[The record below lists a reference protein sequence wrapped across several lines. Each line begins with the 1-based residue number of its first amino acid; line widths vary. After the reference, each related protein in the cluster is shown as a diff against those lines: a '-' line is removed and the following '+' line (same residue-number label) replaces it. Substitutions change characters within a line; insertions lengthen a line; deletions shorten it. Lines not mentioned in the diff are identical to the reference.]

1 MPASEPQLME
11 ALRGVLD
18 PELHISIVE
27 LDMVRGLVV
36 DPGGHRVTVTVALT
50 VAGCPMRT
58 EITERVTAAL
68 LPLDGIDEVDV
79 QLTVMSEAELSAVR
93 DKMRSHQGNGGGAG
107 TGARAGQPLG
117 HEKGVPNPFMNPES
131 RTRILGISSGKGGVG
146 KSSVSVN
153 LAVALARAGHTVGI
167 LDADV
172 YGFSVPKMLGI
183 DQDPVVID
191 DMIIPP
197 VAYGVS
203 CISIGFFVGDDQPVM
218 WRGPMLHKALEQ
230 FLVDVYWGDP
240 EFLIVDMPPGTGD
253 VALSM
258 SQYLPRSEIYV
269 VTTPQAAAQRVA
281 QRTAYMAKKV
291 NMPLRGV
298 IENMSWFT
306 GDDGRR
312 YELFGAGGGQA
323 LATSLGVPLLAQLP
337 LVPAL
342 REGGDVGQPVTATD
356 PTGEASVAFEALAGA
371 IVARGATR
379 VFRPELTIR

>member
-1 MPASEPQLME
+1 MAP
-11 ALRGVLD
+11 D
-18 PELHISIVE
+18 
-27 LDMVRGLVV
+27 
-36 DPGGHRVTVTVALT
+36 
-50 VAGCPMRT
+50 
-58 EITERVTAAL
+58 
-68 LPLDGIDEVDV
+68 
-79 QLTVMSEAELSAVR
+79 
-93 DKMRSHQGNGGGAG
+93 
-107 TGARAGQPLG
+107 
-117 HEKGVPNPFMNPES
+117 S
-131 RTRILGISSGKGGVG
+131 RTRVLGISSGKGGVG
-146 KSSVSVN
+146 KSSVAVN
-153 LAVALARAGHTVGI
+153 LAVALAAAGHSVGI

-183 DQDPVVID
+183 TSDPVVID

-197 VAYGVS
+197 VAYGVG

-258 SQYLPRSEIYV
+258 AQYLPRSEIYV

-281 QRTAYMAKKV
+281 QRTAFMAKKV

-306 GDDGRR
+306 GEDGRR
-312 YELFGAGGGQA
+312 YELFGNGGGEA
-323 LATSLGVPLLAQLP
+323 LAADLGVPLLAQLP

-342 REGGDVGQPVTATD
+342 REGGDVGLPITATD
-356 PTGEASVAFEALAGA
+356 PTSEASVAFEALAKA
-371 IVARGATR
+371 IVARGASR